1 MNWVASGGLDRKI
14 KLWDL
19 SGAGETLEID
29 TQGEEIQE
37 KGSVYAL
44 SAGRN
49 IIANGGPESSVRL
62 WDPRAGGKSVTK
74 FVGHTDMVRSILVN
88 ESCDTI
94 MTASSDQTI
103 KVWSVT
109 AGRCMYTL
117 TMHNDSVWSLS
128 SDHPELSVFY
138 SSDRSGLVVKTDV
151 RGTSE
156 MDEGLSVA
164 LAQEHDGVSKIV
176 TTNDYVWTASAS
188 SSINRWANVD
198 TGPEALIPDD
208 LKSARAS
215 ILSMPEQGK
224 QIRADGEKRK
234 IPANS
239 ILRISHTATFP
250 PQILNSSES
259 NLAATSSD
267 TAERVGELV
276 DPIVA
281 NATEPIYHLPEETIE
296 GQNGLVK
303 HRLLNDRR
311 RVLTLDTAGDVLLW
325 DLIQVSYL
333 TSLALFTFNTY

>member
-1 MNWVASGGLDRKI
+1 MASGGLDRKI

-19 SGAGETLEID
+19 NGGGETLEID

-44 SAGRN
+44 SVGRS

-62 WDPRAGGKSVTK
+62 WDPRSGKRVTK

-94 MTASSDQTI
+94 MTASSDQTV

-198 TGPEALIPDD
+198 TGPGALVPDEYRP
-208 LKSARAS
+208 ARAS
-215 ILSMPEQGK
+215 MLSSMSDPAK
-224 QIRADGEKRK
+224 HMSPNGERTK

-250 PQILNSSES
+250 PQILNYSES
-259 NLAATSSD
+259 NLAAPPLE
-267 TAERVGELV
+267 TAGRGSEYV

-296 GQNGLVK
+296 GHNGLVK

-325 DLIQVSYL
+325 DLIQVSHPRRL
-333 TSLALFTFNTY
+333 ESIHI

>member
-1 MNWVASGGLDRKI
+1 
-14 KLWDL
+14 
-19 SGAGETLEID
+19 
-29 TQGEEIQE
+29 
-37 KGSVYAL
+37 
-44 SAGRN
+44 
-49 IIANGGPESSVRL
+49 
-62 WDPRAGGKSVTK
+62 
-74 FVGHTDMVRSILVN
+74 
-88 ESCDTI
+88 
-94 MTASSDQTI
+94 
-103 KVWSVT
+103 
-109 AGRCMYTL
+109 
-117 TMHNDSVWSLS
+117 MHNDSVWSLS

-208 LKSARAS
+208 YRPARAS
-215 ILSMPEQGK
+215 ILSAMQDQGT
-224 QIRADGEKRK
+224 QIPASGEKSK

-250 PQILNSSES
+250 PQILNSSEPS
-259 NLAATSSD
+259 LVASSPD
-267 TAERVGELV
+267 PSERSGEPVGTN
-276 DPIVA
+276 VA

-325 DLIQVSYL
+325 DLIQVSHL
-333 TSLALFTFNTY
+333 MGLSVFTSNIQ